1 VPTGR
6 TDPRRRGGWLLVC
19 AVLLAAGLQVCHGSS
34 AAAAAPLAGEF
45 VLTAGEITID
55 GLRIEGTGP
64 APGDPQQRA
73 TLRLSADHALATQLA
88 VAAPVPQRQL
98 VITCPANCYLAGRPA
113 RLYVLELIATP
124 VVAGIPLVPI
134 TLSPTFPLPPPAAL
148 GILQLPRLT
157 FRDLR
162 ARLVLVTGDV
172 IATPATRIDLL
183 PRR

>member
-1 VPTGR
+1 MSA
-6 TDPRRRGGWLLVC
+6 L
-19 AVLLAAGLQVCHGSS
+19 LLAAGLHAAQAPAAS
-34 AAAAAPLAGEF
+34 AAAAAAPGPAPATGEF
-45 VLTAGEITID
+45 VLTAAEITID

-64 APGDPQQRA
+64 APGDPRQRT
-73 TLRLSADHALATQLA
+73 TLRLSATRAVATGLA
-88 VAAPVPQRQL
+88 VTAPVPQRQL
-98 VITCPANCYLAGRPA
+98 VISCPTNCYLAGRPA
-113 RLYVLELIATP
+113 RLYALELTATP
-124 VVAGIPLVPI
+124 VVAGVPLVPI

-157 FRDLR
+157 FRDLT